1 MFKKIAKKG
10 LFFLVIVFLTST
22 IYSCK
27 KESPTIGIIVVQN
40 ESGNSVGGALV
51 EAYPDSSSTTDIGQS
66 PITEMYKQGTTD
78 SNGRKEFEFPYE
90 ARLKVRVTK
99 TVGNNDLKA
108 INYINLRKSKKETKI
123 IQLY

>member
-1 MFKKIAKKG
+1 MVKKG
-10 LFFLVIVFLTST
+10 LFFLVMVFLTST

-27 KESPTIGIIVVQN
+27 KENPTIGIIVVQN

-51 EAYPDSSSTTDIGQS
+51 EVYPDSSSTTDIGQA

-90 ARLKVRVTK
+90 ARLKIRVTK
-99 TVGNNDLKA
+99 TIGNNDLKA
-108 INYINLRKSKKETKI
+108 NNYINLRKNKKETKT

>member
-1 MFKKIAKKG
+1 MFKKMVKKS

-27 KESPTIGIIVVQN
+27 KESPTIGIIIVQN

-51 EAYPDSSSTTDIGQS
+51 EVYPDSSSTTDIGQA
-66 PITEMYKQGTTD
+66 PITEMYKEGKTD
-78 SNGRKEFEFPYE
+78 SNGRKEFEFLYE

-99 TVGNNDLKA
+99 TVENNDLKA